1 MHDVVEEAK
10 ERLETARS
18 LVTRAS
24 TAAAETAR
32 KTGAGALVLIAEAQ
46 RRKTQI
52 VARFYEAKA
61 WFRGVGKKIR
71 RRPTPPAPPPFVL
84 GSDFM
89 ESLIQRSLDP
99 KLHALVQLRTAVR
112 LGCDAT
118 AQSRSEACFV
128 QGWQPELVKAALNGA
143 SNPGFSERENLLLRY
158 ADDITRTPID
168 VDLQLFRQLRRHFTQ
183 DQIVEITS
191 SICYENFRTRFR
203 NAMGVEN
210 STREEYSREPEG
222 IAAVD
227 RDESESFAR
236 S

>member
-10 ERLETARS
+10 ERLGTARS
-18 LVTRAS
+18 FITRAS
-24 TAAAETAR
+24 SAAGEAAGKTRAR
-32 KTGAGALVLIAEAQ
+32 SLGLMAEAQ
-46 RRKTQI
+46 RRTTQ
-52 VARFYEAKA
+52 VMARFYEAKA
-61 WFRGVGKKIR
+61 WLRGVSKKVS
-71 RRPTPPAPPPFVL
+71 RRPPLPAPPPFVV

-128 QGWQPELVKAALNGA
+128 HGWQPELVKAALNGA

-168 VDLQLFRQLRRHFTQ
+168 VDLQVFRQLRRHFTH
-183 DQIVEITS
+183 DQIIEITS
-191 SICYENFRTRFR
+191 AICYENFRTRFR
-203 NAMGVEN
+203 NAMGVES
-210 STREEYSREPEG
+210 STREEYSGVPEG

-227 RDESESFAR
+227 RDETEAFTR